1 MRLFEPHSVNGKRR
15 VVNRIVMP
23 ALVTRLA
30 PKDGHVM
37 DEENQ

>member
-1 MRLFEPHSVNGKRR
+1 MKLFESYSVNGKLR

-30 PKDGHVM
+30 TEDGHVT
-37 DEENQ
+37 DEGNQ

>member
-1 MRLFEPHSVNGKRR
+1 MKLFEPYSVNGKLR

-30 PKDGHVM
+30 IEDGHVT
-37 DEENQ
+37 DEGNQ